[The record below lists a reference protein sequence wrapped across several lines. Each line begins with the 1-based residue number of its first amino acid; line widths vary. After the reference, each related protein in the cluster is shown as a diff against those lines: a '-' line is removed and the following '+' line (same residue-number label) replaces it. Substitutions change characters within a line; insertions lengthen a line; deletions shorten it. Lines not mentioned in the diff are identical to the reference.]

1 MCYGSHK
8 LNDNL
13 ISIPADEVLS
23 LPADALHSAG
33 LSSLLSPALRERH
46 GLGQRWD
53 TISEGIDAYFAKRYS
68 DNKYNMKR
76 DFWTAKGGAPA
87 VDTIR
92 HQPIGKR
99 KFSFGST
106 LSACTEPLSML
117 TTSLGTRS

>member
-1 MCYGSHK
+1 IVSTLLALRLLGLLVPVPNGGGRGGK
-8 LNDNL
+8 R
-13 ISIPADEVLS
+13 VLS

-53 TISEGIDAYFAKRYS
+53 TISEGIDAYFAKRYN

-99 KFSFGST
+99 KFSFGR
-106 LSACTEPLSML
+106 P
-117 TTSLGTRS
+117 